1 MRDRAPWRDVVRQPP
16 GSEQIISGQ
25 ALRDRLGASAVS
37 LPTHELRVRVA
48 LADWPRGDILV
59 RAGAFTGLT
68 ATESSAVFA
77 QGAQVHGLV
86 SRLSDGTIAVALD
99 DDAPAWLDRR
109 LLEVIALTAV
119 TDRPDPV
126 GVALLGYGAI
136 GAEHA
141 AAIAATPGLTLVG
154 VADLD
159 AGRMAAAQRAWPD
172 IRAYDSAEELL
183 TDTAVHA
190 VVVSTPPASHARWA
204 AHALETG
211 KHVVVE
217 KPMAL
222 TTQECDDLLVSGRD
236 AGLTVSVYQN
246 RRFDPDY
253 RLIRRVVD
261 SGRIGEVFHLE
272 AFVGGYGHPCNF
284 WHSDASISG
293 GALFDWGS
301 HIIDQVLDLM
311 AGDIDT
317 VTAINHKRVWHDVTN
332 ADHARMTLHFADGRE
347 ATFVYSDLAAAL
359 KPRWF
364 ILGTE
369 GAITGEWRRL
379 SVVSRSA
386 IGTLSEDTL
395 APADSPPVV
404 RVHSATGDVTELAP
418 PPEEPHPFHSDL
430 ALALRFGITP
440 RVRGEQSRRVVAM
453 LQAAEESAALGGLP
467 VKPS

>member
-1 MRDRAPWRDVVRQPP
+1 MRDQAPWRDVVCQPA
-16 GSEQIISGQ
+16 SQKVVSGQ
-25 ALRDRLGASAVS
+25 SLRDRLGASAVS
-37 LPTHELRVRVA
+37 LPDHELRIRST
-48 LADWPRGDILV
+48 LPDWPRGDLLV
-59 RAGAFTGLT
+59 HAGAFTGLAAPAST
-68 ATESSAVFA
+68 AVFA
-77 QGAQVHGLV
+77 HGSEDHGLV
-86 SRLSDGTIAVALD
+86 ARLPDGTVAVALD
-99 DDAPAWLDRR
+99 DDAPAWRDRR
-109 LLEVIALTAV
+109 LLEMIALTAAPV
-119 TDRPDPV
+119 TPAPV

-159 AGRMAAAQRAWPD
+159 AGRVAAARAAWPG
-172 IRAYDSAEELL
+172 IREYAGADDLMSDPEVA
-183 TDTAVHA
+183 AVI
-190 VVVSTPPASHARWA
+190 VSTPPASHARWA
-204 AHALETG
+204 AIALEAG
-211 KHVVVE
+211 KHVIIE

-222 TTQECDDLLVSGRD
+222 TSQECDDLLEAGRE
-236 AGLTVSVYQN
+236 AGLSVSVYQN

-253 RLIRRVVD
+253 RLIRKVVD
-261 SGRIGEVFHLE
+261 SGRIGDVFHLE

-311 AGDIDT
+311 PGD
-317 VTAINHKRVWHDVTN
+317 VAMVSAVNHKRMWHDVTN
-332 ADHARMTLHFADGRE
+332 ADHARMTIHFTDGRE

-379 SVVSRSA
+379 SVVGRSA
-386 IGTLSEDTL
+386 IGTLAEDTL

-404 RVHSATGDVTELAP
+404 RVHSATGDITELAP
-418 PPEEPHPFHSDL
+418 PEVEPHPFHSDL
-430 ALALRFGITP
+430 ALSLRFGLIP
-440 RVRGEQSRRVVAM
+440 RVHGDQSRRVVAM
-453 LQAAEESAALGGLP
+453 LQAAEESAALGGVP